1 MRHPLLLLVTAAFML
16 TLQACATREANLV
29 RSNHAAADNLLTMA
43 SASLDKAKPLLV
55 ASLMDVGDLTS
66 TSRFGRITADMLA
79 SRLAQN
85 GYTVLEIK
93 LDRENLY
100 TLTGTGEMLLSNA
113 LRNLSATIGAQAVLI
128 GTYAPASER
137 VFVSAKLVR
146 ASDNVILAAE
156 DYSLPHG
163 RDVAALID
171 PDTAVMAV
179 GPNYRIAP

>member
-1 MRHPLLLLVTAAFML
+1 MRHTLSFLVIATLTL
-16 TLQACATREANLV
+16 TLQACAAREANLV
-29 RSNHAAADNLLTMA
+29 RANHEAADELMTMA
-43 SASLDKAKPLLV
+43 ALSLDKARPILV

-79 SRLAQN
+79 SRLAQQ

-113 LRNLSATIGAQAVLI
+113 LRNLSSSVGAQAVLI

-146 ASDNVILAAE
+146 ASDNVILAAQ

-171 PDTAVMAV
+171 SDMAVMTV
-179 GPNYRIAP
+179 GASYRVAP